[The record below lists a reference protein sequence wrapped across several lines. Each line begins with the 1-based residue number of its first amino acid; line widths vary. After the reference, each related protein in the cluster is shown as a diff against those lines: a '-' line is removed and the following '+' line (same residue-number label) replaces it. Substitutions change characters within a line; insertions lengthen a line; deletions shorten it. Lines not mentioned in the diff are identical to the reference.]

1 MPLLPFFL
9 SDYRVFCIRLGY
21 ALLAGVSEDQRK
33 SWHARYR
40 LHWADLLSEHYR
52 YRALQRNPQKQH
64 ILDFCASCID
74 HQVPVT
80 LFHIRIHLR
89 MQPQTLR
96 PKSVRAVRGVVA
108 RAQRRISSVRPYV
121 AVASRSRAARG
132 TALSVA
138 SAEAANVAPS
148 YVPTKQE
155 AKKPKKQIITVA
167 VDGSENSTAGLIFL
181 LDTFSGTGVR
191 HSACLQPLL
200 HSDA

>member
-1 MPLLPFFL
+1 
-9 SDYRVFCIRLGY
+9 
-21 ALLAGVSEDQRK
+21 
-33 SWHARYR
+33 
-40 LHWADLLSEHYR
+40 
-52 YRALQRNPQKQH
+52 
-64 ILDFCASCID
+64 
-74 HQVPVT
+74 
-80 LFHIRIHLR
+80 

-108 RAQRRISSVRPYV
+108 RAQRRIPSVLPHV

-138 SAEAANVAPS
+138 DAANVAPS

-191 HSACLQPLL
+191 HSACVQPLL
-200 HSDA
+200 HSDAFS